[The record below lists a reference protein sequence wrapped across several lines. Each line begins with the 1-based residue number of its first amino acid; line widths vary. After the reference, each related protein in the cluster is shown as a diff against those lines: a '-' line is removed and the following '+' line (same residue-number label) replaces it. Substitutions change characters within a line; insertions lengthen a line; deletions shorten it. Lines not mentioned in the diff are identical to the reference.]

1 MKNNYLKIVLIW
13 LGIGIITTTFLQSKY
28 NTILKEHPK
37 SIVISNSE
45 YWKISTA
52 LTIGGALFI
61 TAIGLKNK

>member
-13 LGIGIITTTFLQSKY
+13 LGIGIIITTFLQCKY
-28 NTILKEHPK
+28 NTILKEYPK
-37 SIVISNSE
+37 TNSIVDFE

-61 TAIGLKNK
+61 TAFGMKNK